1 MGFIFRK
8 TCILRIVLYIPDR
21 PNFFKK
27 VRKSLG
33 KRRIRPRAT
42 FRIFHFLLLFTSKKP
57 LLKTIFPFVIFRLIF
72 IFLSE
77 ARIRRKKQCNLKLK
91 KLYREIYKLFVFL
104 FYVCFFTAIAFW
116 HYLLVSYLIS
126 YNKLRIGCVTIRFF
140 I

>member
-8 TCILRIVLYIPDR
+8 TCVLRIVLYIPHR

-77 ARIRRKKQCNLKLK
+77 ASIRRKKNNVTSNLRSSIAKSINFSYSYFTFAFSVAMAFEHYDPGILPH
-91 KLYREIYKLFVFL
+91 FL
-104 FYVCFFTAIAFW
+104 Q
-116 HYLLVSYLIS
+116 
-126 YNKLRIGCVTIRFF
+126 
-140 I
+140 

>member
-77 ARIRRKKQCNLKLK
+77 ARIRRKKNNVTSNLRSSIAKSINFSYFYFTFAFSLR
-91 KLYREIYKLFVFL
+91 LLLALPPGILPHFL
-104 FYVCFFTAIAFW
+104 Q
-116 HYLLVSYLIS
+116 
-126 YNKLRIGCVTIRFF
+126 
-140 I
+140 